1 LLFKYLYLHDPGP
14 KNFYFNDFLF
24 ISNQEINKNDY
35 IYYLNLISTLMK
47 YNRLLFVLCMGM
59 IGCSK
64 GGDSSAPTPTPP
76 PFVVVEPSLT
86 ATNGVVIDIDPG
98 ATNIYAV
105 VGTSQKI
112 EVKLAAIPAS
122 GVTIDTK
129 LIKLSDNT
137 TAFATGPLSS
147 TTLTTPVTVT
157 GLVPGVLYNLSVVVT
172 SKTIPAPNPPNTKT
186 IEFKM
191 AAK

>member
-1 LLFKYLYLHDPGP
+1 MRYLKYLYFIGFANVLIVTQKVIQFNPI
-14 KNFYFNDFLF
+14 KNWLKIGIFRTAFKLAYMKYKFLF
-24 ISNQEINKNDY
+24 LVLSIS
-35 IYYLNLISTLMK
+35 
-47 YNRLLFVLCMGM
+47 LLA
-59 IGCSK
+59 CSK
-64 GGDSSAPTPTPP
+64 GGDTPAPTPKPP
-76 PFVVVEPSLT
+76 VVTEPSLT

-98 ATNIYAV
+98 VTNIYAV

-129 LIKLSDNT
+129 LIKIADNT
-137 TAFATGPLSS
+137 TAFSNSISS
-147 TTLTTPVTVT
+147 TSLTTPITVS

-172 SKTIPAPNPPNTKT
+172 SKTTASNTKT

>member
-1 LLFKYLYLHDPGP
+1 M
-14 KNFYFNDFLF
+14 KNIILILVLSIGFL
-24 ISNQEINKNDY
+24 
-35 IYYLNLISTLMK
+35 
-47 YNRLLFVLCMGM
+47 
-59 IGCSK
+59 GCSK
-64 GGDSSAPTPTPP
+64 GGDTPAPTPTPP
-76 PFVVVEPSLT
+76 PVVTEPSLT

-98 ATNIYAV
+98 VTNIYAV

-129 LIKLSDNT
+129 LIKIADNT
-137 TAFATGPLSS
+137 TAFTNSISS
-147 TTLTTPVTVT
+147 TSLTNPIIVS

-172 SKTIPAPNPPNTKT
+172 SKTTASNTKT

>member
-1 LLFKYLYLHDPGP
+1 
-14 KNFYFNDFLF
+14 
-24 ISNQEINKNDY
+24 
-35 IYYLNLISTLMK
+35 MK
-47 YNRLLFVLCMGM
+47 YNFLILVLSIGF

-64 GGDSSAPTPTPP
+64 GGDSPAPTPTPP
-76 PFVVVEPSLT
+76 PVVVVEPSLT

-105 VGTSQKI
+105 LGTSQRI

-129 LIKLSDNT
+129 LIKISDNT
-137 TAFATGPLSS
+137 IAFSNSISS
-147 TTLTTPVTVT
+147 TGLTNPLTVT
-157 GLVPGVLYNLSVVVT
+157 GLIPGVLYNLSVVVT
-172 SKTIPAPNPPNTKT
+172 SKTTASNTKT
-186 IEFKM
+186 VEFKM